1 MQRQE
6 DLHFHDV
13 LAAANPNMLLRFMC
27 QVINHLLRHSVAMNN
42 QPGLPAYQQLGETN
56 VAAHKRLL
64 AAARRG
70 DVERV
75 RKLMVEHIDEAERH
89 VLQAR
94 RRRAPA
100 LRPRFGSAGADRAAV
115 RGPSRKEKA

>member
-42 QPGLPAYQQLGETN
+42 RPGPMAYQQLGETN

-64 AAARRG
+64 AVARRG

-75 RKLMVEHIDEAERH
+75 RKLMVEHIDEAESH
-89 VLQAR
+89 VRKLDAAVRRRFVLDSDLQAR
-94 RRRAPA
+94 ISPQSR
-100 LRPRFGSAGADRAAV
+100 SI
-115 RGPSRKEKA
+115 RKEKA

>member
-1 MQRQE
+1 MG
-6 DLHFHDV
+6 DPND
-13 LAAANPNMLLRFMC
+13 AAG
-27 QVINHLLRHSVAMNN
+27 HK
-42 QPGLPAYQQLGETN
+42 LGDTN

-89 VLQAR
+89 VRKL
-94 RRRAPA
+94 
-100 LRPRFGSAGADRAAV
+100 DAAV
-115 RGPSRKEKA
+115 RQRFVPIRSAGRIAPKVFRKEKA